1 MGKFRLEIT
10 DPAKKQ
16 IAPHHKSGDKGT
28 LTKLSKILLELTV
41 HPFEGVGNPEKLK
54 HNLSDFWSRRI
65 NLQDRII
72 YSVNENLV
80 LVKIVSAMGHYT
92 DK

>member
-10 DPAKKQ
+10 DFAKKQ
-16 IAPHHKSGDKGT
+16 ITQHYKSGDKAT
-28 LTKLSKILLELTV
+28 LNKLNKILLELTN
-41 HPFEGVGNPEKLK
+41 HPFEGVGNPEQLK
-54 HNLSDFWSRRI
+54 YNLAGYWSRRI
-65 NLQDRII
+65 NQKDRII

-80 LVKIVSAMGHYT
+80 LVEVVSTMGHYT